1 VFTGEYRHTVDDKG
15 RLAIPTRLRAQLA
28 AGGQVSAWMDG
39 CAALHP
45 TDEWLKLTTQ
55 VEALPF
61 TDIRSR
67 QLRRLLYGA
76 AYEIRLDRQ
85 GRFVL
90 PTKLRELAGIGTEVV
105 LVGAGNRIELWS
117 PERWS
122 EFSEQMDQPEA
133 LAESLQGLGI

>member
-15 RLAIPTRLRAQLA
+15 RLAVPVRFRAELA
-28 AGGQVSAWMDG
+28 QGAQVSNWMDG
-39 CAALHP
+39 CVAMHP
-45 TDEWLKLTTQ
+45 LDEWKTLAEQ
-55 VEALPF
+55 INALPF
-61 TDIRSR
+61 TDTRSR
-67 QLRRLLYGA
+67 TLRRLLYGS
-76 AYEIRLDRQ
+76 AYEVSLDRQ

-90 PTKLRELAGIGTEVV
+90 PPSLREAAGLTAEVV

-122 EFSEQMDQPEA
+122 KFSEQMDQPEA

>member
-1 VFTGEYRHTVDDKG
+1 MFTGEYRHTVDDKG
-15 RLAIPTRLRAQLA
+15 RLAVPTRLRAQLA

-45 TDEWLKLTTQ
+45 AEEWAKLATLVESLPHTDN
-55 VEALPF
+55 
-61 TDIRSR
+61 RSR
-67 QLRRLLYGA
+67 TLRRLLYGS
-76 AYEIRLDRQ
+76 AYEVTLDRQ

-90 PTKLRELAGIGTEVV
+90 PPKLRDLAGIETEVV

-117 PERWS
+117 PARWS
-122 EFSEQMDQPEA
+122 VFSEQMGQPEA